1 MTKVMHPITHTTSG
15 MVVSSI
21 IEVSGDDDT
30 EVSYKGADE

>member
-1 MTKVMHPITHTTSG
+1 
-15 MVVSSI
+15 MVVRSI